1 MAAQTGGFGSAG
13 LGSTIGAL
21 GGAGAKGVGL
31 LGNAMANP
39 QLASR
44 ALGSMQ
50 NMAQPQQQMPMMP
63 TPPPPM
69 AVQQRPGSMA
79 SLGVGQPLYQPRRTT
94 F

>member
-1 MAAQTGGFGSAG
+1 LAGGGKG
-13 LGSTIGAL
+13 L
-21 GGAGAKGVGL
+21 GL

-63 TPPPPM
+63 PPPPQM

-94 F
+94 FG